1 MIIMSVD
8 LGKART
14 GIAVCDKTEFLASP
28 YTVIFEKSP
37 KQLLEKVSN
46 TAKETKAELIV
57 VGLPKNMDGSEGESA
72 QNARAFAENLSN
84 ETGIEC
90 VMQDERGTTIT
101 AHNFLNTTNTRGK
114 KRKNVVDE
122 VAATI
127 ILQDYL
133 DKRKSGSNNQN
144 QKINPSDDFREGYS
158 MHILKILLIIVIIY
172 AILISCT
179 TDYMA
184 FDASTVSQCVLPIVM
199 AIVNKVYFDRRKDI
213 FVN

>member
-14 GIAVCDKTEFLASP
+14 GIAVC
-28 YTVIFEKSP
+28 EKSAALTQAQKEGFDYARLCHP
-37 KQLLEKVSN
+37 NRAEADAEQSAA
-46 TAKETKAELIV
+46 AKETKAELIV

-133 DKRKSGSNNQN
+133 DKRKSGLN
-144 QKINPSDDFREGYS
+144 R
-158 MHILKILLIIVIIY
+158 
-172 AILISCT
+172 
-179 TDYMA
+179 
-184 FDASTVSQCVLPIVM
+184 
-199 AIVNKVYFDRRKDI
+199 
-213 FVN
+213 

>member
-37 KQLLEKVSN
+37 QKLLQKVAQASV
-46 TAKETKAELIV
+46 EVKAELIV

-72 QNARAFAENLSN
+72 QNARSFARELS
-84 ETGIEC
+84 ELCGIET
-90 VMQDERGTTIT
+90 VMQDERGTTVT
-101 AHNFLNTTNTRGK
+101 AHGFLNETNTRGK

-127 ILQDYL
+127 ILQDFL
-133 DKRKSGSNNQN
+133 DKRKNG
-144 QKINPSDDFREGYS
+144 
-158 MHILKILLIIVIIY
+158 
-172 AILISCT
+172 A
-179 TDYMA
+179 
-184 FDASTVSQCVLPIVM
+184 
-199 AIVNKVYFDRRKDI
+199 
-213 FVN
+213 

>member
-37 KQLLEKVSN
+37 LKLPDKV
-46 TAKETKAELIV
+46 AQAVKDTKAELVV

-72 QNARAFAENLSN
+72 TNARVFAEKITEL
-84 ETGIEC
+84 TGIET

-101 AHNFLNTTNTRGK
+101 AHNYLNTTNTRGK
-114 KRKNVVDE
+114 KRKETVDA
-122 VAATI
+122 VAAVI

-133 DKRKSGSNNQN
+133 DKRKFQNN
-144 QKINPSDDFREGYS
+144 
-158 MHILKILLIIVIIY
+158 
-172 AILISCT
+172 
-179 TDYMA
+179 
-184 FDASTVSQCVLPIVM
+184 
-199 AIVNKVYFDRRKDI
+199 
-213 FVN
+213 